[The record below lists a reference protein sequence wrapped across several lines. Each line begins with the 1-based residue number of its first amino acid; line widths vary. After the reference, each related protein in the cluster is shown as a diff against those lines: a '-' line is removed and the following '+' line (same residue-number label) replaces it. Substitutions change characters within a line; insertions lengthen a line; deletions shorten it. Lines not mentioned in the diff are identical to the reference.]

1 MADPR
6 FYRLSAPLSVAEIC
20 ERTGASVFGGHSLK
34 SGRIINIASLDA
46 AGPNDLCFLESADK
60 WSDGSREAPAACL
73 IKPEL
78 AGVLPE
84 MTLQLVSKDP
94 RKAFVL
100 IAEDLVKAIND
111 PDESSAV
118 IGDGTWVHP
127 TAYIGP
133 GVQIGRNCEIGP
145 HASIRFSLIG
155 NNVQIAAGTRLG
167 ETGFGLT
174 SGTTGP
180 RLLPHFGRV
189 LVQDACSIGANSTI
203 DRGFLGDTI
212 IGEGTQIDN
221 LCHIGHN
228 CVIGRN
234 VVMAAFC
241 GVSGSVEI
249 GDGVLMGG
257 RAGIADHVRIGPGA
271 QIAGGAAVYRDIP
284 AGEVWGGMPAR
295 PRFQWLR
302 EMAWLRK
309 QTRKP

>member
-6 FYRLSAPLSVAEIC
+6 FYRLSSPLSVAEIC
-20 ERTGASVFGGHSLK
+20 ERTGASVFGDHS
-34 SGRIINIASLDA
+34 SSVRIINIASLDS
-46 AGPNDLCFLESADK
+46 AGPNDLCFLETAEG
-60 WSDGSREAPAACL
+60 WTDGSREAPAACL

-78 AGVLPE
+78 KGVLPE
-84 MTLQLVSKDP
+84 PTLQLVSKDP
-94 RKAFVL
+94 RKAFVS
-100 IAEDLVKAIND
+100 IAEDLVRAINA
-111 PDESSAV
+111 PDESPPV
-118 IGDGTWVHP
+118 IGVGTSVHP

-133 GVQIGRNCEIGP
+133 GVQIGRNCEVGP
-145 HASIRFSLIG
+145 HASVRFSLIG
-155 NNVQIAAGTRLG
+155 NNVKIAAGVRLG

-174 SGTTGP
+174 SGTIGP

-189 LVQDACSIGANSTI
+189 LIQDACSIGANSTI

-212 IGEGTQIDN
+212 IGEGTQIDS

-228 CVIGRN
+228 CLIGRN

-257 RAGIADHVRIGPGA
+257 RAGIADHIRIGSGA

-309 QTRKP
+309 QSRKP